1 MTRFPIH
8 VRFQYEL
15 NVNTAINVANRL
27 KMNEAEDVKIVFL
40 VSSITILDI
49 ENRLS
54 EIVKKSAEPL
64 KKNQLEFSYVK

>member
-1 MTRFPIH
+1 MTRFPID
-8 VRFQYEL
+8 VRSQYEL
-15 NVNTAINVANRL
+15 NVNTAINVANGL
-27 KMNEAEDVKIVFL
+27 KMTEDVKIVFL

-64 KKNQLEFSYVK
+64 KKNSVKVFKC

>member
-1 MTRFPIH
+1 MTRFPID
-8 VRFQYEL
+8 VRSQYEY
-15 NVNTAINVANRL
+15 NVNTAINVANGL

-54 EIVKKSAEPL
+54 EIVKKSVEPL
-64 KKNQLEFSYVK
+64 KKNSVKVFKC